1 MNTIGLTGLV
11 PVKRVYIQG
20 AYQTHFGELWD
31 KSFRDLLVEAAQG
44 ALEDAQVAPQEIE
57 AVLVGSM
64 LAERIVDQGHL
75 GAFLSSELGLNC
87 PAVRIEAACASGGL
101 AVREGFLS
109 LQSGSYETV
118 LVAGV
123 EKMTDA
129 CSSEVTSGLMGA
141 TNGEEG
147 LVGFTFPSIYALMAQ
162 SYRDKY
168 GLADKE
174 LAAVAVKNHYH
185 GSLNLKAQ
193 YNHEITLEKALAS
206 DYICEP
212 LRLFDCS
219 GITDGAAAVV
229 LSRKKAKVRILG
241 SGVAT
246 DSLSL
251 AKRKKFYSIEA
262 TKGAMEKALR
272 VSRVKRE
279 EIDLAEVHDCFTI
292 AEMLALED
300 LGFYSPGKGKRAAV
314 KKETYFN
321 GRLPINT
328 SGGLKACGHP
338 VGATG
343 VKQIVEV
350 VTQLRGE
357 AGERQVKEAKI
368 GLCHNV
374 GGSGGTAV
382 VHILARE

>member
-1 MNTIGLTGLV
+1 M
-11 PVKRVYIQG
+11 KRVFIKG
-20 AYQTHFGELWD
+20 VYQTAFGELWD
-31 KSFRDLLVEAAQG
+31 RSFGDLLIEAGQG
-44 ALEDAQVAPQEIE
+44 ALKEARVEPGEIE
-57 AVLVGSM
+57 AVYVGSM
-64 LAERIVDQGHL
+64 LAERVVEQGHL
-75 GAFLSSELGLNC
+75 GAYLSSELGMNC

-101 AVREGFLS
+101 AVREGFLG
-109 LQSGSYETV
+109 LLSGEYQTV

-129 CSSEVTSGLMGA
+129 CSPEVTSGLMGA

-147 LVGFTFPSIYALMAQ
+147 AHGFTFPAIYALMAKAYQ
-162 SYRDKY
+162 DEY
-168 GLADKE
+168 GLTERE

-185 GSLNLKAQ
+185 GSLN
-193 YNHEITLEKALAS
+193 EKAHYQKVISLKEAMTS
-206 DYICEP
+206 EMICEP

-229 LSRKKAKVRILG
+229 LSRKKGPAEILG

-246 DSLSL
+246 DSLTLSGRKRFFSL
-251 AKRKKFYSIEA
+251 EA
-262 TKGAMEKALR
+262 TQGAMAKALKMADI
-272 VSRVKRE
+272 KRE
-279 EIDLAEVHDCFTI
+279 AIDLAEVHDCFTI
-292 AEMLALED
+292 AEIMALED
-300 LGFYSPGKGKRAAV
+300 LGFYERGNGKKVALRG
-314 KKETYFN
+314 ESYFN
-321 GRLPINT
+321 GRLPINP

-350 VTQLRGE
+350 VNQLQGKAE
-357 AGERQVKEAKI
+357 KRQVKKAAI

-382 VHILARE
+382 VHLLGKTN

>member
-1 MNTIGLTGLV
+1 MKKVFI
-11 PVKRVYIQG
+11 KG
-20 AYQTHFGELWD
+20 AYQTHFGELWE
-31 KSFRDLLVEAAQG
+31 KSFGNLLVEAGQG
-44 ALEDAQVAPQEIE
+44 ALKEARVEPQEIE
-57 AVLVGSM
+57 AVFVGSM
-64 LAERIVDQGHL
+64 LAEKIVEQGHL
-75 GAFLSSELGLNC
+75 GAFLSSELGLTC

-109 LQSGSYETV
+109 LLSGEYETV

-129 CSSEVTSGLMGA
+129 CSAEVTSGLMGA

-147 LVGFTFPSIYALMAQ
+147 STGFTFPSIYALMAQ
-162 SYRDKY
+162 AYQDKY
-168 GLADKE
+168 GLTDRE
-174 LAAVAVKNHYH
+174 LAAVAVKNHFH
-185 GSLNLKAQ
+185 GSLNGKAHYQ
-193 YNHEITLEKALAS
+193 NKISLDEVLSS
-206 DYICEP
+206 DFICEP
-212 LRLFDCS
+212 LKLYDCS

-229 LSRKKAKVRILG
+229 LSRKKGAVEILG

-246 DSLSL
+246 DSLTL
-251 AKRKKFYSIEA
+251 AGRKRFYSIEA
-262 TKGAMEKALR
+262 SKGAMAEALNMAGI
-272 VSRVKRE
+272 KRDK
-279 EIDLAEVHDCFTI
+279 IDLAEVHDCFTI
-292 AEMLALED
+292 AEIMALED
-300 LGFYSPGKGKRAAV
+300 LGFYSLGQGKRAAV

-321 GRLPINT
+321 GELPINT

-350 VTQLRGE
+350 VTQLKGQ
-357 AGERQVKEAKI
+357 ADKRQVKRAEI

-382 VHILARE
+382 VHILTRN